1 MKSSNYKVSV
11 LSLEQLLTGCGEA
24 VLRPAGKAP
33 TVEEHG
39 LSSMPGTSPAGPSM
53 DFDRAEH
60 CVDHAAELDD
70 AAVAGALDD
79 AAAMDGDRGV
89 DQIASQRPEPRE
101 RAILIG
107 AGKPA
112 VSDDVGDQD
121 RDKLAVSLIPPATPL
136 CAVRRTRT
144 AVPACVS
151 KAI

>member
-1 MKSSNYKVSV
+1 M
-11 LSLEQLLTGCGEA
+11 LSLGSRSA
-24 VLRPAGKAP
+24 LR
-33 TVEEHG
+33 
-39 LSSMPGTSPAGPSM
+39 
-53 DFDRAEH
+53 R
-60 CVDHAAELDD
+60 AAELDD

-79 AAAMDGDRGV
+79 AAVMDRDRGV

-101 RAILIG
+101 RAIFIG

-121 RDKLAVSLIPPATPL
+121 RNQLAVSLIPPATPP

-144 AVPACVS
+144 AAPACVS